1 MGSVITWRLSLNE
14 VEIGKEVEFF
24 AEGIAPHTGLPVLIT
39 LPSGALFMWG
49 VQSDSYGK
57 VHDRIKLDSGLGQY
71 LFCIPTEC
79 GSVSPRCAHLNVCP
93 CSTVSVKCNVTVTG
107 PSRIVRGTQHTF
119 KVTGLLP
126 SKLVTA
132 QISNNEQTAYSISG
146 ISSVSGEFLFDF
158 THNVAGIYSLT
169 FSDGSCTS
177 APMIVT
183 VANSQSEFPV
193 LVPDLSSACE
203 AAVDA
208 TLTFNKAT
216 YVAGETGTLKARICN
231 RGAEFRQIALATTL
245 SMPGATITSN
255 PVPAALGLSGYR
267 CEEYTILFNAG
278 TTDTNYSANI
288 YGSYECQGKYF
299 TANGG
304 AANAIV
310 GVGQGVCSA
319 VLQYF
324 GASAGT
330 SVSINTDVELEIQ
343 VYNAGNKIID
353 SASLLQ
359 LNLPEHV
366 TVVDTLPLVSEAI
379 PPGESK
385 TITVAVQI
393 SQAGSYTINLPA
405 DKLVFT
411 CSGAQTPI
419 GSPGFVTLTAT

>member
-24 AEGIAPHTGLPVLIT
+24 AEGVAPHTGLPVLIT

-79 GSVSPRCAHLNVCP
+79 GSVSPRCAHINVCP

-107 PSRIVRGTQHTF
+107 PARIIRGTQHTF

-146 ISSVSGEFLFDF
+146 ISSVSGEYLFDF
-158 THNVAGIYSLT
+158 AHNVAGIYSLT

-177 APMIVT
+177 APVIIT
-183 VANSQSEFPV
+183 VANSQNEFPV
-193 LVPDLSSACE
+193 LAPDFSSACE
-203 AAVDA
+203 SAIDA
-208 TLTFNKAT
+208 TLTFNKST
-216 YVAGETGTLKARICN
+216 YAANETGTLKARICN
-231 RGAEFRQIALATTL
+231 RGAEFRQIALTTVL
-245 SMPGATITSN
+245 SLPGATITSN
-255 PVPAALGLSGYR
+255 PVPTTLGLSGYR

-278 TTDTNYSANI
+278 AADTNYSANI

-319 VLQYF
+319 ILQYF
-324 GASAGT
+324 GAAAGT
-330 SVSINTDVELEIQ
+330 DVAINTNIELDVQ

-353 SASLLQ
+353 SAALLQ
-359 LNLPEHV
+359 LNVPDHV
-366 TVVDTLPLVSEAI
+366 TIVDTLPISSAAI
-379 PPGESK
+379 PPGEAK
-385 TITVAVQI
+385 TIKVTVKI

-405 DKLVFT
+405 NKLVFN
-411 CSGAQTPI
+411 CSGATNPV